1 MNSPSSYTKPLPK
14 PDPNLQP
21 FWDHARHGKL
31 AAQRCCACA
40 DVHFPPGPVCPVCLS
55 DKQEWFATSG
65 RGTLFSWVA
74 FHHAYWDCV
83 KPALPYNVVMVKLEE
98 GPILISNLVDEDL
111 SGLKLGSAV
120 EAVFEAIPGDL
131 FIPKFKVCAH

>member
-14 PDPNLQP
+14 SDPNLQP
-21 FWDHARHGKL
+21 FWDHARQGKL

-111 SGLKLGSAV
+111 SGLKLGIAV

>member
-1 MNSPSSYTKPLPK
+1 
-14 PDPNLQP
+14 LQA
-21 FWDHARHGKL
+21 FWDYAREGKL
-31 AAQRCCACA
+31 AAQRCLDCA

-55 DKQEWFATSG
+55 GRQEWFATSG
-65 RGTLFSWVA
+65 RGTLFSWVE

-98 GPILISNLVDEDL
+98 GPLIVSNLIDENTR
-111 SGLKLGSAV
+111 GLKLGVAL
-120 EAVFEAIPGDL
+120 EAVFEAIPGDM